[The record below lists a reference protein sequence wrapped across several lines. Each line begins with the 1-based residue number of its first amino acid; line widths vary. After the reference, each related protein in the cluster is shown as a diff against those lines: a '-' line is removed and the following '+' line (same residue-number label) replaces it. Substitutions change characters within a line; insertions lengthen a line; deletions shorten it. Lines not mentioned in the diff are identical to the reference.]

1 MVTRRERGWNV
12 DTFVASLTRAS
23 ENTVEAYRRDVLDF
37 VDFVAE
43 EGVES
48 PIEVDR
54 LHLRRHLARLGA
66 DGYAKRSIARKAS
79 ALRRYFAW
87 ARRTGLVD
95 VDPSRGLKAPSG
107 EGRLPRVLD
116 GAELHEML
124 EPDDVAPSTPLWRRR
139 RDDAVLE
146 LLYGSGLR
154 VGELCGLDID
164 GIDTRRGVVTVWGKG
179 GKERRVP
186 MTKASVDAI
195 RTWLKSRVDVTNE
208 TSGPALFLNGRGG
221 RMGVRDVRRIVD
233 ERSPTPTHPHAL
245 RHTFATHLLDG
256 GADLRIVQELLGHSD
271 VATTQRYTH
280 VSKERLRSVYT
291 STHPRA

>member
-124 EPDDVAPSTPLWRRR
+124 EPDDVAPATPLWRRR

-195 RTWLKSRVDVTNE
+195 RTWLKSRVDVTHE

>member
-1 MVTRRERGWNV
+1 MAARGDRWGVDDFVT
-12 DTFVASLTRAS
+12 SLTRAS
-23 ENTVEAYRRDVLDF
+23 TNTVIAYRGDVNDF
-37 VDFVAE
+37 VEWSHDE
-43 EGVES
+43 EIDG
-48 PIEVDR
+48 PGNVDR
-54 LHLRRHLARLGA
+54 LVLRRYLSHLGTQRL
-66 DGYAKRSIARKAS
+66 AKRSIARKAS

-95 VDPSRGLKAPSG
+95 TDPSLGLRAPTG

-116 GAELHEML
+116 GRELHELL
-124 EPDDVAPSTPLWRRR
+124 EPDAVDERTPLWRRH
-139 RDDAVLE
+139 RDDAMLE
-146 LLYGSGLR
+146 VLYGSGLR
-154 VGELCGLDID
+154 VSELCGLDID
-164 GIDTRRGVVTVWGKG
+164 GVDLRRGVVTVWGKG

-186 MTKASVDAI
+186 MSQAAVDAV
-195 RTWLKSRVDVTNE
+195 RSWLTKRREVEGDQ
-208 TSGPALFLNGRGG
+208 SGSALFLNGRGG
-221 RMGVRDVRRIVD
+221 RVGTRDVRRVVD
-233 ERSPTPTHPHAL
+233 ERCPSPTHPHAL